1 MSEGDRPDRPQ
12 DAGGTPPQ
20 EPERQALVERLK
32 RLLALRRWR
41 LLTDPPG
48 RTSRHRPG
56 LGAAPGRLLST
67 ACTHGV

>member
-1 MSEGDRPDRPQ
+1 MGEGDRPAGPQ

-41 LLTDPPG
+41 LLTDPWEDEQ
-48 RTSRHRPG
+48 
-56 LGAAPGRLLST
+56 A
-67 ACTHGV
+67 